1 MKLSLFFALLV
12 FQLGFSQQRTC
23 KSNSHMQKLM
33 TDPVAKQK
41 YLDLQNRFEIELS
54 KLQSNNNHSAKNTN
68 QTLLIPV
75 AVHFPNVATNSTE
88 KACLRQLAQN
98 QIATLNADF
107 NATNAD
113 ISLWTPTVSA
123 FYLGTNIGSINVKF
137 VIANQNHSPGTGLA
151 NGELAVTFGTNFLND
166 ADNDSQWIG
175 YMNIVVRV
183 AGGLGYSPLPG
194 SPNEGATVVINY
206 DAFGSG
212 SGCVGYTPTGDYNL
226 GRTLSHEIG
235 HFFNLDHTFGNSL
248 CNQSNTDDV
257 NDTPQCTGSGGCPA
271 AGSVPGCVTG
281 QKSLTMNYMDYT
293 DDACMYMLTL
303 GQTTRM
309 QAYLN
314 VISNQFATNVLSNEN
329 FEFKNFA
336 LSPNPNNG
344 TFRISFTPESNENIE
359 IIVYDIS
366 GRKIHNKT
374 FQNSDM
380 FNQELQVNTISS
392 SIYFVNIQNGE
403 NKMIKRIIIKN

>member
-1 MKLSLFFALLV
+1 MKLSLISALFL
-12 FQLGFSQQRTC
+12 FQIGFSQQRTC
-23 KSNSHMQKLM
+23 GTEAQLQLLM
-33 TDPVAKQK
+33 NDPVAKQK
-41 YLDLQNRFEIELS
+41 HLDLQKRFKIELS
-54 KLQSNNNHSAKNTN
+54 KLQNNNNYLAKNTN

-88 KACLRQLAQN
+88 KNCLRQLAQN

-137 VIANQNHSPGTGLA
+137 VIANQNHSPGTGFA

-166 ADNDSQWIG
+166 TDDDSQWIG

-183 AGGLGYSPLPG
+183 AGGLGYSPFPG

-212 SGCVGYTPTGDYNL
+212 SGCVGYTPSGDYNL

-248 CNQSNTDDV
+248 CQPSNTDDV

-271 AGSVPGCVTG
+271 AGSVPGCVAG
-281 QKSLTMNYMDYT
+281 QKSLTMSYMDYT
-293 DDACMYMLTL
+293 DDACMYMFTL

-314 VISNQFATNVLSNEN
+314 VISNQFATNVLSIEN

-336 LSPNPNNG
+336 LFPNPNNG
-344 TFRISFTPESNENIE
+344 SFKISFTPETSEEIE
-359 IIVYDIS
+359 IVVYDIS
-366 GRKIHNKT
+366 GRNIYNKT
-374 FQNSDM
+374 FQNSNM
-380 FNQELQVNTISS
+380 FDQELQVNTISS
-392 SIYFVNIQNGE
+392 GIYFVNVQNGE
-403 NKMIKRIIIKN
+403 NKMIKRIIVE

>member
-1 MKLSLFFALLV
+1 MKLSLISALFL
-12 FQLGFSQQRTC
+12 FQIGFSQQRTC
-23 KSNSHMQKLM
+23 GTEAQLQLLM
-33 TDPVAKQK
+33 NDPVAKQK
-41 YLDLQNRFEIELS
+41 HLDLQKRFKIELS
-54 KLQSNNNHSAKNTN
+54 KLQNNNNYLAKNTN

-98 QIATLNADF
+98 QIASLNADF

-137 VIANQNHSPGTGLA
+137 VIANQNHSPGTGFA

-166 ADNDSQWIG
+166 TDDDSQWIG

-183 AGGLGYSPLPG
+183 AGGLGYSPFPG
-194 SPNEGATVVINY
+194 SPDEGATVVINY

-212 SGCVGYTPTGDYNL
+212 SGCVGYTPSGDYNL

-248 CNQSNTDDV
+248 CQPSNTDDV

-271 AGSVPGCVTG
+271 AGSVPGCVAG
-281 QKSLTMNYMDYT
+281 QKSLTMSYMDYT
-293 DDACMYMLTL
+293 DDACMYMFTL

-314 VISNQFATNVLSNEN
+314 VISNQFATNVLSIEN

-336 LSPNPNNG
+336 LFPNPNNG
-344 TFRISFTPESNENIE
+344 SFKISFTPETSEEIE
-359 IIVYDIS
+359 IVVYDIS
-366 GRKIHNKT
+366 GRNIYNKT
-374 FQNSDM
+374 FQNSNM
-380 FNQELQVNTISS
+380 FDQELQVNTISS
-392 SIYFVNIQNGE
+392 GIYFVNVQNGE
-403 NKMIKRIIIKN
+403 NKMIKRIIVE

>member
-1 MKLSLFFALLV
+1 MKLSLICALFL
-12 FQLGFSQQRTC
+12 FQIGFSQQRTC
-23 KSNSHMQKLM
+23 GTEAQLQLLM
-33 TDPVAKQK
+33 NDPVAKQK
-41 YLDLQNRFEIELS
+41 HQDLQNRFEIELS
-54 KLQSNNNHSAKNTN
+54 KLQNNNNYLAKNTN

-88 KACLRQLAQN
+88 KNCLRQLAQN

-137 VIANQNHSPGTGLA
+137 VIANQNHSLGTGLA

-166 ADNDSQWIG
+166 TDDDSQWIG

-183 AGGLGYSPLPG
+183 AGGLGYSPFPG

-212 SGCVGYTPTGDYNL
+212 SGCVGYTPSGDYNL

-248 CNQSNTDDV
+248 CQPSNTDDV

-271 AGSVPGCVTG
+271 AGSVPGCVVG
-281 QKSLTMNYMDYT
+281 QKSLTMSYMDYT
-293 DDACMYMLTL
+293 DDACMYMFTL

-314 VISNQFATNVLSNEN
+314 VISNQFATNVLSIEN
-329 FEFKNFA
+329 FEFKDFS
-336 LSPNPNNG
+336 LFPNPNNG
-344 TFRISFTPESNENIE
+344 SFKISFTPETSEEIE
-359 IIVYDIS
+359 IVVYDIS
-366 GRKIHNKT
+366 GRNIYNKS

-380 FNQELQVNTISS
+380 FDQELQVNTISS
-392 SIYFVNIQNGE
+392 GIYFVNIQNGE
-403 NKMIKRIIIKN
+403 NKMIKRIIVE